1 MTGVKTFLAAREEWE
16 ALAAEVPSSAIESTS
31 NEELRLQRL
40 AAYGLLAKALKEQG
54 RWREWPVVKKAPQ
67 GKPYLENYA
76 DMEMNMSHC
85 KGYVAV
91 VLSERGRVG
100 IDVETRRKVTRRL
113 IERVCSKEEQ
123 EAIAQAADGE
133 LEFLRYW
140 TRKEA
145 WLKCEGTGIEG
156 DLHMVPQEEG
166 YEMGSHPTPDGEGW
180 LSVCLKL

>member
-1 MTGVKTFLAAREEWE
+1 MTGIKTFLAEREEWE
-16 ALAAEVPSSAIESTS
+16 ALAAEVPSSAIETTG

-54 RWREWPVVKKAPQ
+54 RWRGWPVVKKAPQ
-67 GKPYLENYA
+67 GKPYMENYA
-76 DMEMNMSHC
+76 DVEMNMSHC

-91 VLSERGRVG
+91 VLSERGKVG

-123 EAIAQAADGE
+123 EAIAQSADGE
-133 LEFLRYW
+133 LEFLRCW

-156 DLHMVPQEEG
+156 DLRMVPQEGG
-166 YEMGSHPTPDGEGW
+166 YEMESHPTPDGEGW